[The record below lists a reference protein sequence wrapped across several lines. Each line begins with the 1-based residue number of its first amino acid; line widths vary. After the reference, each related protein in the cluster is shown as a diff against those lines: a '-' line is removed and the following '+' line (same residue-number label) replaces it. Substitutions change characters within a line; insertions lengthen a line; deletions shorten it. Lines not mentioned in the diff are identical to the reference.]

1 MSTFTDHPVNEH
13 TGDEVRFSVAGVTI
27 AGRSWGRPSGQ
38 PTIALHGWLDNCASF
53 NAMAPLLENIN
64 LLALDMAGHGLSGFR
79 SPDSSYNIWQDV
91 PEIFSIA
98 NQQGWSKFSLIGHS
112 RGAIVSSIAA
122 GTMPE
127 RIEKLVLI
135 DTMGPDTVEP
145 ADAPAQLE
153 KATRQRLEAA
163 KPTRYYP
170 SLEEAAATRL
180 SGRLSLGE
188 TAALEL
194 ASRGVSES
202 EKGFYWHADQ
212 RLKNASDFKLGAEHA
227 EAFLRRIQCPTL
239 LCMGGRGIKTLPS
252 QFKTPLFPLIAN
264 CEKREFSGGH
274 HLHMEESAD
283 SIAAEIN
290 RFFENR

>member
-1 MSTFTDHPVNEH
+1 
-13 TGDEVRFSVAGVTI
+13 
-27 AGRSWGRPSGQ
+27 
-38 PTIALHGWLDNCASF
+38 
-53 NAMAPLLENIN
+53 
-64 LLALDMAGHGLSGFR
+64 
-79 SPDSSYNIWQDV
+79 
-91 PEIFSIA
+91 
-98 NQQGWSKFSLIGHS
+98 
-112 RGAIVSSIAA
+112 
-122 GTMPE
+122 MPE

-153 KATRQRLEAA
+153 KATRQRLEAT

-188 TAALEL
+188 PAALEL

-239 LCMGGRGIKTLPS
+239 LCMGNRGIKTLPS

-264 CEKREFSGGH
+264 CEEREFFGGH
-274 HLHMEESAD
+274 HLHMEESAE